1 MLAQLRFR
9 VYRWVVARATKS
21 DFDHHEKFELET
33 PALEQINTRPLDKD
47 LPLLWEATEFP
58 STEHAEKRIKA
69 ARRVSRLRPLLA
81 RVPARRT
88 GPVPDDLDSLLE
100 EVYPSR
106 FHQVWPTPPALPPEL
121 TADDVL
127 AALAVSSPFSLYLR
141 SAAALLVRPDEIGA
155 DDYVLDMRLFDGYP
169 AKPGFLAPGGIGVL
183 AVVDGELRT
192 RGVWREG
199 VLHEPGSPTFESA
212 RRLLLCALNT
222 HLTTLLHNAVMHLGY
237 VTPFSVA
244 TTNVLPPDHPLRRL
258 LHPALQTTLVGNY
271 QVAHLQILGSRA
283 FASTVFSHDH
293 ATVMAMIDE
302 VLASFRVAHF
312 DPDHRTAAD
321 GLVDAPVDL
330 PLLHDRLALW
340 AICLDYVDAYLGRHY
355 PDEQSAIDDETV
367 TRWLEELDRM
377 LPAGLYDD
385 EGYLPEGQ
393 PVGRDALVRL
403 CATFLHVSS
412 VTHDIVNNAVWNY
425 SPLNHVIPTQV
436 PASGEPQDIRAT
448 FDLVTT
454 LIGTW
459 KDYNMLLDGVSR
471 LALDADDRVL
481 MDEYVDAL
489 RQRQDEI
496 DAARPRPGRVNPRD
510 LNPSVSN

>member
-1 MLAQLRFR
+1 
-9 VYRWVVARATKS
+9 VA
-21 DFDHHEKFELET
+21 
-33 PALEQINTRPLDKD
+33 
-47 LPLLWEATEFP
+47 
-58 STEHAEKRIKA
+58 
-69 ARRVSRLRPLLA
+69 RLRPLLA

-88 GPVPDDLDSLLE
+88 GPVPDDLEALLE

-106 FHQVWPTPPALPPEL
+106 FREAWDTPPSTPPEL
-121 TADDVL
+121 MADDLL
-127 AALAVSSPFSLYLR
+127 AALAVSSPFSLYLQ
-141 SAAALLVRPDEIGA
+141 SAAKVTGRPNEIDAA
-155 DDYVLDMRLFDGYP
+155 DFVLDMRLFDGYP
-169 AKPGFLAPGGIGVL
+169 PRPGLLAPGGIGVL

-199 VLHEPGSPTFESA
+199 LLHEPGSPSFDLA
-212 RRLLLCALNT
+212 RRLLLCGLNT

-244 TTNVLPPDHPLRRL
+244 TANVLPPDHPLRRL
-258 LHPALQTTLVGNY
+258 LHPALHTTLVGNY
-271 QVAHLQILGSRA
+271 QVAHLQIVGSRA

-293 ATVMAMIDE
+293 RTVMAMIDE

-312 DPDHRTAAD
+312 DPDHRTTAD
-321 GLVDAPVDL
+321 GLVDAPIDL
-330 PLLHDRLALW
+330 PLLEDRLALW
-340 AICLDYVDAYLGRHY
+340 AICLDYVEAYVGRHY
-355 PDEQSAIDDETV
+355 PDEKSVTEDESV
-367 TRWLEELDRM
+367 VRWLAELDRM
-377 LPAGLYDD
+377 LPSGLYDD

-393 PVGRDALVRL
+393 PIGRDALVRL

-436 PASGEPQDIRAT
+436 PESEEPQDVRAT

-459 KDYNMLLDGVSR
+459 KEYNMLLDGVSG

-481 MDEYVDAL
+481 MDDYVEAL
-489 RQRQDEI
+489 RTRQGEI
-496 DAARPRPGRVNPRD
+496 DAAPPRPGRVNPRD